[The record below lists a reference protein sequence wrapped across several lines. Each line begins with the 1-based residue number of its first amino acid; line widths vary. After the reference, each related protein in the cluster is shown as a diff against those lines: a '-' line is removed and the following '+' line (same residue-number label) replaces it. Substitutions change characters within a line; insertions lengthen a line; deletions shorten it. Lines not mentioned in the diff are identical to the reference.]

1 MQTGKPDSDE
11 YETKIKKGKKYLLFL
26 AQKDVSLTGGEIIY
40 DAVGVEQGI
49 IEIKENNKLN
59 SYYDEGIMTKYD
71 GESLSKL
78 AAEIK

>member
-1 MQTGKPDSDE
+1 MLGVAFF
-11 YETKIKKGKKYLLFL
+11 LLLL
-26 AQKDVSLTGGEIIY
+26 AQNDVTLTGGEITY
-40 DAVGVEQGI
+40 EEVGVEQRI
-49 IEIKENNKLN
+49 IEIKENNKQY